1 MEIFLPL
8 LGFVVVSTVTPGPN
22 NLMVLTSGANF
33 GLARTVPHIA
43 GIAAGF
49 PVMIVASG
57 LGLGFVFER
66 WPATHHILQ
75 YVAFA
80 YLLWLAW
87 KIALAGSPEASGEGG
102 ARPMTFLEAAA
113 FQWVNPKAWAIVFGA
128 MALYTTVGGNKVL
141 EIGLIAV
148 LFGLICLPNGVV
160 WAVFGRAIAG
170 FLADDTQRRR
180 FNIAMAVLLVVSAVP
195 GLF

>member
-43 GIAAGF
+43 GIAVGF

-66 WPATHHILQ
+66 WPVTHDVLQ

-148 LFGLICLPNGVV
+148 LFGMICLPNGVV

-170 FLADDTQRRR
+170 FLADDAQRRW

>member
-1 MEIFLPL
+1 METFLPL

-22 NLMVLTSGANF
+22 NVMVLTSGANF
-33 GLARTVPHIA
+33 GLARTIPHIS

-57 LGLGFVFER
+57 LGLGLVFDR
-66 WPATHHILQ
+66 WPVIHDVLK

-87 KIALAGSPEASGEGG
+87 KIALAGKPKEEGSG
-102 ARPMTFLEAAA
+102 AAPLTFLQAAA

-128 MALYTTVGGNKVL
+128 MALYTTVGGNKVV

-148 LFGLICLPNGVV
+148 LFGLVCLPNGAV
-160 WAVFGRAIAG
+160 WALFGRAIAG
-170 FLADDTQRRR
+170 FLADDTQRRW
-180 FNIAMAVLLVVSAVP
+180 FNIGMAVLLVVSALP

>member
-1 MEIFLPL
+1 METFLPL

-22 NLMVLTSGANF
+22 NLMCLMSGANF
-33 GLARTVPHIA
+33 GLRRTVPHIS

-57 LGLGFVFER
+57 FGLVWVFDT
-66 WPATHHILQ
+66 WPVLHEILK

-87 KIALAGSPEASGEGG
+87 RIAIAGRPEAKEGAG
-102 ARPMTFLEAAA
+102 ARPLTFLEAAA
-113 FQWVNPKAWAIVFGA
+113 FQWVNPKAWAIVFGG
-128 MALYTTVGGNKVL
+128 MALYTTAGGNKVF
-141 EIGLIAV
+141 EIGLFAV

-160 WAVFGRAIAG
+160 WTLFGRAIAG
-170 FLADDTQRRR
+170 FLENDVQRRW
-180 FNIAMAVLLVVSAVP
+180 FNIGMAVLLVVSVVP
-195 GLF
+195 TMF